1 MIKTP
6 ILNIFQI
13 SDYDT
18 SIDFINWMSSKNQ
31 KVITI
36 ECEFGQK
43 QIDENMEGVEL
54 SLNHHLNNGVQPSLA
69 FGINLEKYSRE
80 HIVITHVDADTIFGI
95 GWVSGIFEKTSEFR
109 KVSYI
114 VSKIDIYG
122 FHNVISMLTQKERE
136 LIEVI
141 YSNILSIKHKVNSNT
156 GKIKRCNYILKTLNK
171 IKSYITGDKDITP
184 VYKKLQKSM
193 NNYLDTDDFGFMK
206 ELSTEKIH
214 VFTKRINN
222 FSMFNAEFIINYNMN
237 GGTVSIFGRD
247 RETIQKY
254 FPNGLGEVMANF
266 FKGGGG
272 QFGAAASGRRKVVV
286 PLEFFWFLMNLK
298 AIIK

>member
-1 MIKTP
+1 
-6 ILNIFQI
+6 
-13 SDYDT
+13 
-18 SIDFINWMSSKNQ
+18 
-31 KVITI
+31 
-36 ECEFGQK
+36 
-43 QIDENMEGVEL
+43 
-54 SLNHHLNNGVQPSLA
+54 
-69 FGINLEKYSRE
+69 
-80 HIVITHVDADTIFGI
+80 
-95 GWVSGIFEKTSEFR
+95 
-109 KVSYI
+109 
-114 VSKIDIYG
+114 
-122 FHNVISMLTQKERE
+122 MLTQKERE

-141 YSNILSIKHKVNSNT
+141 YSNILSIKHKVNSDT
-156 GKIKRCNYILKTLNK
+156 SKIKRCNYILKTLNK
-171 IKSYITGDKDITP
+171 IKSYIIGDKDITP

-193 NNYLDTDDFGFMK
+193 SNYLGTDDFGFMK